1 VGDHL
6 GHIKVFDLLSGIMTN
21 ELEGHDPQ
29 DGEISFIG
37 YGDEDNTIITCGW
50 DKLIK
55 IHSDEIIENRNPRE
69 NVLRGKT

>member
-1 VGDHL
+1 MGDHL

-69 NVLRGKT
+69 NVLRGKN